1 VIRLPLP
8 LLIGCALVSSL
19 VDAQEL
25 HPQMTSKYWV
35 GIGAYFAARDH
46 EASADGTIIGGVNQ
60 ILLFDQELGLDDGPS
75 VFMAE
80 FGWQFSKNWAVA
92 LQYFDSEQNASK
104 TLEQT
109 VEWKDVTYNAG
120 VAIQAGMNITVTRL
134 FFSRRF
140 WDGGRHSFRAG
151 AGIHWL
157 DIGADIAGQASL
169 NDMST
174 EFRVEPVSANAPVP
188 NIGAWYRYSPSDR
201 WIVSA
206 RVDWLSANIDV
217 YSGEIWNF
225 SAGANFRITQRIG
238 VGVAYQ
244 YFELDGSFKDSSWTG
259 DIHTRFSGPFVYVSA
274 AW

>member
-1 VIRLPLP
+1 M
-8 LLIGCALVSSL
+8 
-19 VDAQEL
+19 

-35 GIGAYFAARDH
+35 GIGAYFVARDH
-46 EASADGTIIGGVNQ
+46 EASANGTINRINR
-60 ILLFDQELGLDDGPS
+60 ELDFEQVFSLGDGPS
-75 VFMAE
+75 LFMAE

-109 VEWKDVTYNAG
+109 IEWKDVTYNAG
-120 VAIQAGMNITVTRL
+120 VAIEAGTNISVTRL

-140 WDGGRHSFRAG
+140 WGDGRHSLRAG

-157 DIGADIAGQASL
+157 DMGAHIAGQASL

-174 EFRVEPVSANAPVP
+174 EFRDESVSAKAPVP
-188 NIGAWYRYSPSDR
+188 NIGAWYRYSPSER
-201 WIVSA
+201 WLVSA
-206 RVDWLSANIDV
+206 RVDWLSANIDA
-217 YSGEIWNF
+217 YSGEIWNI

-244 YFELDGSFKDSSWTG
+244 YFELDGSFKESNWTG
-259 DIHTRFSGPFVYVSA
+259 NIHTRFSGPFVYVSA